1 LLQLD
6 ATVRR
11 RAEAFRNDEETETA
25 RRVVDAEEVLRIRDA
40 EVLATQTEESKD
52 GDAIDERQ
60 SD

>member
-1 LLQLD
+1 MLQLD

-25 RRVVDAEEVLRIRDA
+25 RRAVDAEEVLQIRDA
-40 EVLATQTEESKD
+40 LATQTEESKD